1 MFWSCFSQVWAL
13 ENALELTIFY
23 LKIYQNLMTNLLNSN
38 FFLVFFGNV
47 KKNMVLICY
56 IALLPLKSTSL
67 WTQESVVILFG
78 SKQRIIS

>member
-1 MFWSCFSQVWAL
+1 
-13 ENALELTIFY
+13 
-23 LKIYQNLMTNLLNSN
+23 MTNLLNSN
-38 FFLVFFGNV
+38 LFLVSFGNV

-67 WTQESVVILFG
+67 WTQESAVILFG

>member
-1 MFWSCFSQVWAL
+1 
-13 ENALELTIFY
+13 
-23 LKIYQNLMTNLLNSN
+23 MTNLLNSN
-38 FFLVFFGNV
+38 FFLVFFGSV

-67 WTQESVVILFG
+67 WTQESAVILFG